1 MAGVISGS
9 SLNPMPS
16 TKAVVLMADDSPAA
30 TGKSETGAI
39 PFTQKQLHPALEAIW
54 QIMPGLARSLGA
66 DGEFIPPDYRD
77 VRSSLVAVEGSVTG
91 QASGTLLTD
100 LLSRRM
106 RKSHVPS
113 DSINCQTQ
121 IPDGHLL
128 RSSILFT
135 HDGYD
140 SVLVHLCMGWKGD
153 HRPLPKAISG
163 KTGKEVITAD
173 VHINTYRS
181 PLGRGRLSIHYSY

>member
-9 SLNPMPS
+9 FLNPMPFK
-16 TKAVVLMADDSPAA
+16 KAVVLMADDSSAA
-30 TGKSETGAI
+30 TGKSETGPI

-66 DGEFIPPDYRD
+66 EGELIPPDFRD
-77 VRSSLVAVEGSVTG
+77 VSSFLVAVEGSVTG
-91 QASGTLLTD
+91 QALEPPPTD

-140 SVLVHLCMGWKGD
+140 SGLVHLCM
-153 HRPLPKAISG
+153 
-163 KTGKEVITAD
+163 V
-173 VHINTYRS
+173 
-181 PLGRGRLSIHYSY
+181 GRGIIAPYRRQYRVRQERR